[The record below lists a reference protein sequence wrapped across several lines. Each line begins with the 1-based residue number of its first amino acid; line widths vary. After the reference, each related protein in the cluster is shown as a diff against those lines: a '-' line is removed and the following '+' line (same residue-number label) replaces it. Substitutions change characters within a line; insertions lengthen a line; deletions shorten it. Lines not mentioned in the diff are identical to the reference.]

1 MRDGKGGSVL
11 AERRR
16 ATSTHHILK
25 TSEEHCD
32 VWHEI
37 IHCQLMTTVSREQE
51 DYKPS
56 RSRPSLARVR
66 VLRDVELVL
75 LVELVEVFVGALAS
89 RRASLAP
96 RRRFALRRRAS
107 RARASSRPG

>member
-1 MRDGKGGSVL
+1 M
-11 AERRR
+11 
-16 ATSTHHILK
+16 
-25 TSEEHCD
+25 
-32 VWHEI
+32 
-37 IHCQLMTTVSREQE
+37 MTVSRQQE

-75 LVELVEVFVGALAS
+75 LVELVEVFVGAFAS

-107 RARASSRPG
+107 HA